1 MNRYISLLRG
11 INVSGQKKIK
21 MDVLKVLYE
30 SLDLKEVRTFIQ
42 SGNVIFL
49 SSESGSAKLAAR
61 VEKKI
66 KQAFNFEVVVFIR
79 TEQEFEKL
87 IAKNP
92 LAKLDENKLHVTF
105 LSDFPPNIPTEEI
118 EKVKGKSERFSISG
132 REIYL
137 FCSDGYGRTKLS
149 NNFFERKL
157 KMPATTRNWK
167 TVKAL
172 CEMARGESI

>member
-21 MDVLKVLYE
+21 MD
-30 SLDLKEVRTFIQ
+30 DLKGLYDSLGFKDVHTYIQ
-42 SGNVIFL
+42 SGNVIFT
-49 SSESGSAKLAAR
+49 SSESNTLKLSAEI
-61 VEKKI
+61 EKKI
-66 KQAFNFEVVVFIR
+66 QRTFNFDVVVFIR
-79 TEQEFEKL
+79 TEQEWKKL

-92 LAKLDENKLHVTF
+92 FAEGEESRLYLTF
-105 LSDFPPNIPTEEI
+105 LSDRPGNIPVEEI
-118 EKVKGKSERFSISG
+118 DKVKGKSEEFLISG

-137 FCSDGYGRTKLS
+137 YCPDGYGRTKLS

-157 KMPATTRNWK
+157 KVQATSRNWK

-172 CEMARGESI
+172 SGQI